1 MKRNILLF
9 TTVLCG
15 ALVSCQ
21 VKETDTL
28 TPESPDFVFYASH
41 GDVASS
47 KTVLQQD
54 GSILWGPGDAIQ
66 VFCGRQGSAKF
77 VSSNEENAAEVEFHG
92 SLEGIPY
99 VPDDEFWA
107 VYPYHEGDTYGGEYV
122 TVTLPAEQ
130 TAAEGTFDKD
140 LFISIARSSDNH
152 LQFYNVCGG
161 IKFSLAQSGV
171 TRVIFQG
178 NNYEE
183 LAGEARVSFDI
194 NGRPSITKID
204 HGVSR
209 ITLTPPGGG
218 YFKPGKDYYVVAFPA
233 VLEEGYTLYIQTETQ
248 RGVRTSSQPVAVKR
262 AVWGELE
269 QMDKTAS
276 FHDAIPENQIWYTT
290 SNGAVLN
297 RSEGWSGY
305 FGEAQLVSNTYEDG
319 QGIMTFDRP
328 LTVIGDNAF
337 YYNSY
342 PTSPTSFRLPDTIRE
357 IGDYAF
363 ASSSYITSIDLPH
376 ELISIGKFAFYRCSS
391 LSQIN
396 LPPLLESI
404 GESSFADTKSLEAIK
419 LPSKI
424 KIIPDDAFFQSGI
437 SSVEFPDGLESIGGQ
452 AFSRCENLSGLC
464 FPEGLTIIEEEAF
477 EYCERIDK
485 EIVLPNSLLRLE
497 YRAFASTSLQ
507 AIHFPDNLEHLGE
520 GVFSES
526 GIKKLTLPPK
536 ITEVPKSLCYK
547 CGSLEEVILHQDV
560 THIRE
565 YAFDGCGRLKEIAL
579 PEGLEFIAGVA
590 FSSTGLTQVVIPNTV
605 TYIGGHAFYN
615 CEKLETISLSSEIE
629 FLEEGVLE
637 NCKMLSSIVIP
648 DKVATVN
655 RNAFNGCTSL
665 SDVRIGSGVVVL
677 GARAFANCTKLA
689 SITIPDNVEKLQSEC
704 FAFSGLETIT
714 LHKGLN
720 ISGNI
725 SGTASSI
732 FSDCTNLRSVTL
744 PEDLLVLPSSC
755 FAGCSSLKELTLP
768 ENLTTISSSA
778 FSGCTSL
785 EALDIPKSVTSIE
798 SYVFNNCVNLKQMV
812 IPEGVGQVSGG
823 LFAGCVR
830 LQTVELPGSIKLIG
844 YDAFRDC
851 KSLETVSMQKGSS
864 WLIDEVMNIQQQAFD
879 GCLSLASI
887 TFPHE
892 IQDIGM
898 SAFANCR
905 RLASVVFQGRVG
917 TIQLKAFNNCSALE
931 SIELPNT
938 VTYIGPYAFSESGL
952 RNMTLPPK
960 VNTVSENLF
969 SGCQQLEHVV
979 VPADV
984 TKIERQAFV
993 NCIGLQ
999 DITLYPATP
1008 PSLET
1013 SAFANTNNCALL
1025 VPGASVETY
1034 KGADKWSD
1042 YASRVQAMTE

>member
-328 LTVIGDNAF
+328 LTVIGSDAF
-337 YYNSY
+337 NRYSITNN
-342 PTSPTSFRLPDTIRE
+342 TLTTSFRLPDTIRE
-357 IGDYAF
+357 IGDGAF
-363 ASSSYITSIDLPH
+363 REQYNLASIELPH
-376 ELISIGKFAFYRCSS
+376 ELISIGEYAFYRCSG
-391 LSQIN
+391 LLQIN
-396 LPPLLESI
+396 LPPLVEEI
-404 GESSFADTKSLEAIK
+404 GKGSFEETKSLAAIK

-424 KIIPDDAFFQSGI
+424 KTIPGNAFCQSGI
-437 SSVEFPDGLESIGGQ
+437 SKVEFPDGLESIGFQ
-452 AFSRCENLSGLC
+452 AFGSCKNLSGLT
-464 FPEGLTIIEEEAF
+464 FPEGLTIIGEYAF
-477 EYCERIDK
+477 SHCESIDK

-497 YRAFASTSLQ
+497 NSAFASTSLQ

-536 ITEVPKSLCYK
+536 LEKVPEHLCSQ
-547 CGSLEEVILHQDV
+547 CESLESVTLHQDV
-560 THIRE
+560 KDIGLG
-565 YAFDGCGRLKEIAL
+565 AFSGCGRLKEIAL
-579 PEGLEFIAGVA
+579 PEGLELIAGEA
-590 FSSTGLTQVVIPNTV
+590 FSSTGLMQVVIPNTV

-629 FLEEGVLE
+629 SLEEGVLM

-648 DKVATVN
+648 DKVVTVN
-655 RNAFNGCTSL
+655 KNAFYGCTSL

-677 GARAFANCTKLA
+677 GASAFANCTKLA

-704 FAFSGLETIT
+704 FAFAGIEEII
-714 LHKGLN
+714 LHKGLKFE
-720 ISGNI
+720 SRLFHG
-725 SGTASSI
+725 
-732 FSDCTNLRSVTL
+732 CENLHSVTL
-744 PEDLLVLPSSC
+744 PEDLVELPSGC
-755 FAGCSSLKELTLP
+755 FMSCSSLKELTLP
-768 ENLTTISSSA
+768 ENLTTISGQA
-778 FSGCTSL
+778 FWECKSL
-785 EALDIPKSVTSIE
+785 ESLDIPNSVTSID
-798 SYVFNNCVNLKQMV
+798 SHVFYNCISLKQMI
-812 IPEGVGQVSGG
+812 IPEGVEQVPIS
-823 LFAGCVR
+823 LFDGCVR
-830 LQTVELPGSIKLIG
+830 LQAVDLPSSIKRIG
-844 YDAFRDC
+844 SCAFRNC
-851 KSLETVSMQKGSS
+851 KSLETVSMKKGS
-864 WLIDEVMNIQQQAFD
+864 WLIDETMNIESSAFN
-879 GCLSLASI
+879 GCLSLTSI
-887 TFPHE
+887 TFPQE
-892 IQDIGM
+892 IQDIGE
-898 SAFANCR
+898 SAFANCP
-905 RLASVVFQGRVG
+905 RLASVLFQGKVG
-917 TIQLKAFNNCSALE
+917 TIQRSAFKSCSALE

-1025 VPGASVETY
+1025 VPGASVEAY

>member
-77 VSSNEENAAEVEFHG
+77 VSSNEGNAAEVEFHG

-248 RGVRTSSQPVAVKR
+248 RGVRTSSQQVAVKR

-337 YYNSY
+337 NYYSY
-342 PTSPTSFRLPDTIRE
+342 PASPTSFRLPDTIRE

-363 ASSSYITSIDLPH
+363 FTNHYLASIDLPH
-376 ELISIGKFAFYRCSS
+376 ELISIGKSAFYQCSS

-404 GESSFADTKSLEAIK
+404 GRALLMRQSRLRQSSFH
-419 LPSKI
+419 P
-424 KIIPDDAFFQSGI
+424 
-437 SSVEFPDGLESIGGQ
+437 
-452 AFSRCENLSGLC
+452 
-464 FPEGLTIIEEEAF
+464 
-477 EYCERIDK
+477 
-485 EIVLPNSLLRLE
+485 
-497 YRAFASTSLQ
+497 
-507 AIHFPDNLEHLGE
+507 
-520 GVFSES
+520 
-526 GIKKLTLPPK
+526 
-536 ITEVPKSLCYK
+536 
-547 CGSLEEVILHQDV
+547 
-560 THIRE
+560 
-565 YAFDGCGRLKEIAL
+565 RLK
-579 PEGLEFIAGVA
+579 P
-590 FSSTGLTQVVIPNTV
+590 
-605 TYIGGHAFYN
+605 
-615 CEKLETISLSSEIE
+615 SL
-629 FLEEGVLE
+629 G
-637 NCKMLSSIVIP
+637 MLSANRVL
-648 DKVATVN
+648 ARWNFLTV
-655 RNAFNGCTSL
+655 
-665 SDVRIGSGVVVL
+665 
-677 GARAFANCTKLA
+677 
-689 SITIPDNVEKLQSEC
+689 
-704 FAFSGLETIT
+704 
-714 LHKGLN
+714 
-720 ISGNI
+720 
-725 SGTASSI
+725 
-732 FSDCTNLRSVTL
+732 
-744 PEDLLVLPSSC
+744 
-755 FAGCSSLKELTLP
+755 
-768 ENLTTISSSA
+768 
-778 FSGCTSL
+778 
-785 EALDIPKSVTSIE
+785 
-798 SYVFNNCVNLKQMV
+798 
-812 IPEGVGQVSGG
+812 
-823 LFAGCVR
+823 
-830 LQTVELPGSIKLIG
+830 
-844 YDAFRDC
+844 
-851 KSLETVSMQKGSS
+851 
-864 WLIDEVMNIQQQAFD
+864 
-879 GCLSLASI
+879 
-887 TFPHE
+887 
-892 IQDIGM
+892 
-898 SAFANCR
+898 
-905 RLASVVFQGRVG
+905 
-917 TIQLKAFNNCSALE
+917 
-931 SIELPNT
+931 
-938 VTYIGPYAFSESGL
+938 
-952 RNMTLPPK
+952 
-960 VNTVSENLF
+960 
-969 SGCQQLEHVV
+969 
-979 VPADV
+979 
-984 TKIERQAFV
+984 
-993 NCIGLQ
+993 
-999 DITLYPATP
+999 
-1008 PSLET
+1008 
-1013 SAFANTNNCALL
+1013 
-1025 VPGASVETY
+1025 
-1034 KGADKWSD
+1034 
-1042 YASRVQAMTE
+1042 

>member
-140 LFISIARSSDNH
+140 LFISIARSSDSH

-248 RGVRTSSQPVAVKR
+248 RGVRTSSQQVAVKR

-290 SNGAVLN
+290 RNGAVLE
-297 RSEGWSGY
+297 RSDGWSGC

-357 IGDYAF
+357 IGDRSFSDNTYLA
-363 ASSSYITSIDLPH
+363 SIDLPD
-376 ELISIGKFAFYRCSS
+376 ELISIGEYVLYRCSS

-404 GESSFADTKSLEAIK
+404 GKGSFADTKSLGAIK

-464 FPEGLTIIEEEAF
+464 FPEGLTIIGEEAF

-547 CGSLEEVILHQDV
+547 CGSLEEVFLHQDV

-605 TYIGGHAFYN
+605 TYIGGHAFNN
-615 CEKLETISLSSEIE
+615 CEKLEAISLSSEIE
-629 FLEEGVLE
+629 SLEEGVLG

-648 DKVATVN
+648 DKVVTVN
-655 RNAFNGCTSL
+655 KNAFYGCTSL

-677 GARAFANCTKLA
+677 GASAFANCTKLA

-704 FAFSGLETIT
+704 FAFAGLEEII
-714 LHKGLN
+714 LHKGLKFE
-720 ISGNI
+720 SRLFHG
-725 SGTASSI
+725 
-732 FSDCTNLRSVTL
+732 CENLHSVTL
-744 PEDLLVLPSSC
+744 PEDLVELPSGC
-755 FAGCSSLKELTLP
+755 FMSCSSLKELTLP
-768 ENLTTISSSA
+768 ENLTTISGQA
-778 FSGCTSL
+778 FWECKSL
-785 EALDIPKSVTSIE
+785 ESLDIPNSVTSID
-798 SYVFNNCVNLKQMV
+798 SHVFYNCISLKQMI
-812 IPEGVGQVSGG
+812 IPEGVEKISEG
-823 LFAGCVR
+823 LFGGCVR
-830 LQTVELPGSIKLIG
+830 LQAVELPSSIKLIRNS
-844 YDAFRDC
+844 AFLNC
-851 KSLETVSMQKGSS
+851 KSLETVSMQKGS
-864 WLIDEVMNIQQQAFD
+864 WLIDETMNIEYSAFN
-879 GCLSLASI
+879 GCLSLTSI
-887 TFPHE
+887 TFPQE
-892 IQDIGM
+892 IQDIGE
-898 SAFANCR
+898 SAFANCS
-905 RLASVVFQGRVG
+905 RLASVVFQGKVG
-917 TIQLKAFNNCSALE
+917 SIQRNAFNNCSALE

-952 RNMTLPPK
+952 RNMTLPSK

-1025 VPGASVETY
+1025 VPGASVEAY